1 MTSPGSENAVRV
13 HTMKFPSPACVGGAV
28 IVAIMALAVFVGGA
42 NACHHSSEL
51 AEKTSLELLPKADEN
66 TEVEA

>member
-1 MTSPGSENAVRV
+1 
-13 HTMKFPSPACVGGAV
+13 MKFPSPACVGGAV